1 MSSPNSCW
9 NWTLQFNNSS
19 QRLPPSQTIPPPS
32 LLYHLFWH
40 FLPSSSSS
48 FCFPCF
54 DIFWRLTAL
63 SPHYMLSFT
72 LLLELSVV
80 FLTPLG
86 FCCGTLHL
94 GKANSHLLHWWDFQ
108 YSKQSKNTLKN
119 PPGLEEK
126 NFIWKQDRPSMIT
139 HDKTMILSYRGM
151 QLWEM
156 VGYTNYLLKSVE
168 VKGELLEGR
177 VVNTKGGQDVKK
189 RMNNWIEVHDP
200 HPHEEELVWL
210 SFKKVVIRNSGE
222 NSSRSYTRLVDVQE
236 KKPPVNKQCA

>member
-1 MSSPNSCW
+1 
-9 NWTLQFNNSS
+9 
-19 QRLPPSQTIPPPS
+19 
-32 LLYHLFWH
+32 
-40 FLPSSSSS
+40 
-48 FCFPCF
+48 
-54 DIFWRLTAL
+54 
-63 SPHYMLSFT
+63 
-72 LLLELSVV
+72 
-80 FLTPLG
+80 
-86 FCCGTLHL
+86 
-94 GKANSHLLHWWDFQ
+94 
-108 YSKQSKNTLKN
+108 
-119 PPGLEEK
+119 
-126 NFIWKQDRPSMIT
+126 
-139 HDKTMILSYRGM
+139 
-151 QLWEM
+151 M